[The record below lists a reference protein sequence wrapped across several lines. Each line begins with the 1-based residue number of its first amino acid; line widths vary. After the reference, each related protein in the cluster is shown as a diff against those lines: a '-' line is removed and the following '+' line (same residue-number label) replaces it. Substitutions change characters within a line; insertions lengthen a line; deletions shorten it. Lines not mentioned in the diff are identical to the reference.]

1 MKERRIIMK
10 KVIVAMMLM
19 AMTATTV
26 AGCGSNDTAADTTTE
41 TAAEDTTADT
51 ADAAEDTAADT
62 AAAGAASGAISVLSR
77 EDGSGTRG
85 AFIELTGIEEK
96 DSNGNKTDNTKKDAL
111 ICKSTDVVLTQV
123 SGDKNAIGYIS
134 FGSLNDT
141 VKALKVEGVEPST
154 ATIESGDYKIVRPF
168 NIAVKDGLSDAAQDF
183 ENYILSSE
191 GQDIIEKAGYIK
203 IDKSAAAY
211 ASNNASGKV
220 VVSGSSSVTPVME
233 KLAEAYQ
240 KANTNV
246 TVDVQQSDSST
257 GIKDAINGTS
267 DIGMASRDISDDELS
282 QGIKSVTIAQD
293 AIAVIVNKDNAVE
306 DITMDEIKAIY
317 TGSKTTWSD
326 ESK

>member
-1 MKERRIIMK
+1 MKTCTQGAERKGANQKAPRASIRKRFYIMK
-10 KVIVAMMLM
+10 TRTSKLAAIFTSVALAATMLASCGGSSDKITVI
-19 AMTATTV
+19 
-26 AGCGSNDTAADTTTE
+26 
-41 TAAEDTTADT
+41 
-51 ADAAEDTAADT
+51 
-62 AAAGAASGAISVLSR
+62 SR

-183 ENYILSSE
+183 ENYILSSD

-293 AIAVIVNKDNAVE
+293 AIAVIVNKDNTVE

>member
-1 MKERRIIMK
+1 MKTRTSKLAAIFTSVALAATMLASCGGSSDKIT
-10 KVIVAMMLM
+10 VI
-19 AMTATTV
+19 
-26 AGCGSNDTAADTTTE
+26 
-41 TAAEDTTADT
+41 
-51 ADAAEDTAADT
+51 
-62 AAAGAASGAISVLSR
+62 SR

-123 SGDKNAIGYIS
+123 SGDKNAISYIS

-233 KLAEAYQ
+233 KLAESYQ

-306 DITMDEIKAIY
+306 DITMDEIKSIY

>member
-1 MKERRIIMK
+1 MKTRTSKLAAIFTSVALAATMLASCGGSSDKIT
-10 KVIVAMMLM
+10 VI
-19 AMTATTV
+19 
-26 AGCGSNDTAADTTTE
+26 
-41 TAAEDTTADT
+41 
-51 ADAAEDTAADT
+51 
-62 AAAGAASGAISVLSR
+62 SR
-77 EDGSGTRG
+77 EDGSGTSG

-293 AIAVIVNKDNAVE
+293 AIAVIVNKDNAV
-306 DITMDEIKAIY
+306 DNITMDEIKAIY

>member
-1 MKERRIIMK
+1 MKTCTQGAERNGANQKAPRASIRKRFYIMK
-10 KVIVAMMLM
+10 TRTSKLAAIFTSVALAATMLASCGGSSDKITVI
-19 AMTATTV
+19 
-26 AGCGSNDTAADTTTE
+26 
-41 TAAEDTTADT
+41 
-51 ADAAEDTAADT
+51 
-62 AAAGAASGAISVLSR
+62 SR

-293 AIAVIVNKDNAVE
+293 AIAVIVNKDNAVD

>member
-1 MKERRIIMK
+1 MKTCTQGAERKGANQKAPRASIRKRFYIMK
-10 KVIVAMMLM
+10 TRTSKLAAIFTSVALAATMLASCGGSSDKITVI
-19 AMTATTV
+19 
-26 AGCGSNDTAADTTTE
+26 
-41 TAAEDTTADT
+41 
-51 ADAAEDTAADT
+51 
-62 AAAGAASGAISVLSR
+62 SR

-293 AIAVIVNKDNAVE
+293 AIAVIVNKDNAV
-306 DITMDEIKAIY
+306 DNITMDEIKAIY

>member
-1 MKERRIIMK
+1 MKTCTQGAERKGANQKARRASIRKRFYIMK
-10 KVIVAMMLM
+10 TRTSKLAAIFTSVALAATMLASCGGSSDKITVI
-19 AMTATTV
+19 
-26 AGCGSNDTAADTTTE
+26 
-41 TAAEDTTADT
+41 
-51 ADAAEDTAADT
+51 
-62 AAAGAASGAISVLSR
+62 SR

-203 IDKSAAAY
+203 IDKSAVAY

-233 KLAEAYQ
+233 KLAESYQ

-293 AIAVIVNKDNAVE
+293 AIAVIVNKDNAVD

>member
-1 MKERRIIMK
+1 MKTRTSKLAAIFTSVALAATMLASCGGSSDKIT
-10 KVIVAMMLM
+10 VI
-19 AMTATTV
+19 
-26 AGCGSNDTAADTTTE
+26 
-41 TAAEDTTADT
+41 
-51 ADAAEDTAADT
+51 
-62 AAAGAASGAISVLSR
+62 SR

-282 QGIKSVTIAQD
+282 QGIKSVIIAQD

-306 DITMDEIKAIY
+306 DITMDEIKTI
-317 TGSKTTWSD
+317 
-326 ESK
+326 

>member
-1 MKERRIIMK
+1 MKTRTSKLAAIFTS
-10 KVIVAMMLM
+10 VAL
-19 AMTATTV
+19 
-26 AGCGSNDTAADTTTE
+26 
-41 TAAEDTTADT
+41 
-51 ADAAEDTAADT
+51 
-62 AAAGAASGAISVLSR
+62 AAAMLASCGGSSDKITVISR

-293 AIAVIVNKDNAVE
+293 AIAVIVNKDNAVD

-317 TGSKTTWSD
+317 TGLKTTWSD

>member
-1 MKERRIIMK
+1 MKTCTQGAERKDANQKAQRASIRKRFYIMK
-10 KVIVAMMLM
+10 TRTSKLAAIFTSVALAATMLASCGGSSDKITVI
-19 AMTATTV
+19 
-26 AGCGSNDTAADTTTE
+26 
-41 TAAEDTTADT
+41 
-51 ADAAEDTAADT
+51 
-62 AAAGAASGAISVLSR
+62 SR

-293 AIAVIVNKDNAVE
+293 AIAVIVNKDNAVD

>member
-1 MKERRIIMK
+1 MKTRTSKLAAIFTSVALAATMLASCGGSSDKIT
-10 KVIVAMMLM
+10 VI
-19 AMTATTV
+19 
-26 AGCGSNDTAADTTTE
+26 
-41 TAAEDTTADT
+41 
-51 ADAAEDTAADT
+51 
-62 AAAGAASGAISVLSR
+62 SR

-282 QGIKSVTIAQD
+282 HGIKSVTIAQD

>member
-1 MKERRIIMK
+1 MKTRTSKLAAIFTSVALAATMLASCGGSSDKIT
-10 KVIVAMMLM
+10 VI
-19 AMTATTV
+19 
-26 AGCGSNDTAADTTTE
+26 
-41 TAAEDTTADT
+41 
-51 ADAAEDTAADT
+51 
-62 AAAGAASGAISVLSR
+62 SR

-183 ENYILSSE
+183 ENYILSSD

-306 DITMDEIKAIY
+306 DITMDEIKSIY
-317 TGSKTTWSD
+317 TCLLYTSPSPRD
-326 ESK
+326 CS

>member
-1 MKERRIIMK
+1 MKTRTSKLAAIFTS
-10 KVIVAMMLM
+10 VAL
-19 AMTATTV
+19 
-26 AGCGSNDTAADTTTE
+26 
-41 TAAEDTTADT
+41 
-51 ADAAEDTAADT
+51 
-62 AAAGAASGAISVLSR
+62 AAAMLASCGGSSDKITVISR

-96 DSNGNKTDNTKKDAL
+96 DADGNKTDNTKKDAL

-154 ATIESGDYKIVRPF
+154 ATIESGEYKIVRPF

-240 KANTNV
+240 KVNTGV

-293 AIAVIVNKDNAVE
+293 AIAVIVNKDNSI
-306 DITMDEIKAIY
+306 DNITMDEIKAIY

>member
-1 MKERRIIMK
+1 MDLASKLFKGDR
-10 KVIVAMMLM
+10 VIWVIFMFLCLVSVIEVFSATSTIAYKNANHWAPIVRHATFLLGGFVLVLLM
-19 AMTATTV
+19 HNIPCRFYSLLSLLLPVSMV
-26 AGCGSNDTAADTTTE
+26 LL
-41 TAAEDTTADT
+41 
-51 ADAAEDTAADT
+51 
-62 AAAGAASGAISVLSR
+62 AITPFVGVVVNGEPRWL
-77 EDGSGTRG
+77 E
-85 AFIELTGIEEK
+85 ILGIRFQPSEIAK
-96 DSNGNKTDNTKKDAL
+96 IA
-111 ICKSTDVVLTQV
+111 
-123 SGDKNAIGYIS
+123 AIGYIS

-211 ASNNASGKV
+211 SSNNASGKV

-267 DIGMASRDISDDELS
+267 DIGMASRELEDS
-282 QGIKSVTIAQD
+282 EKDAGLTSTAIAMD
-293 AIAVIVNKDNAVE
+293 GIAVIVNKDNKLD
-306 DITMDEIKAIY
+306 DISIDNVKKIY
-317 TGSKTTWSD
+317 TGEITDWSD
-326 ESK
+326 VK

>member
-1 MKERRIIMK
+1 MKTCTQGAERKGANQKARRASIRKRFYIMK
-10 KVIVAMMLM
+10 TRTSKLAAIFTSVALAATMLASCGGSSDKITVI
-19 AMTATTV
+19 
-26 AGCGSNDTAADTTTE
+26 
-41 TAAEDTTADT
+41 
-51 ADAAEDTAADT
+51 
-62 AAAGAASGAISVLSR
+62 SR

-233 KLAEAYQ
+233 ELEEAYQ

-282 QGIKSVTIAQD
+282 QGIRSVTIAQD

>member
-1 MKERRIIMK
+1 MKTCTQGAERKGANQKAPRASIRKRFYIMK
-10 KVIVAMMLM
+10 TRTSKLAAIFTSVALAATMLASCGGNSDKITVI
-19 AMTATTV
+19 
-26 AGCGSNDTAADTTTE
+26 
-41 TAAEDTTADT
+41 
-51 ADAAEDTAADT
+51 
-62 AAAGAASGAISVLSR
+62 SR

-211 ASNNASGKV
+211 SSNNASGKV

-306 DITMDEIKAIY
+306 DITMDEIKSIY

>member
-1 MKERRIIMK
+1 MKTCTQGAERKGANQKAPRASIRKRFYIMK
-10 KVIVAMMLM
+10 TRTSKLAAIFTSVALAATMLASCGGNSDKITVI
-19 AMTATTV
+19 
-26 AGCGSNDTAADTTTE
+26 
-41 TAAEDTTADT
+41 
-51 ADAAEDTAADT
+51 
-62 AAAGAASGAISVLSR
+62 SR

-293 AIAVIVNKDNAVE
+293 AIAVIVNKDNAVD

>member
-1 MKERRIIMK
+1 MKTRTSKLAAIFTSVALAATMLASCGGSSDKIT
-10 KVIVAMMLM
+10 VI
-19 AMTATTV
+19 
-26 AGCGSNDTAADTTTE
+26 
-41 TAAEDTTADT
+41 
-51 ADAAEDTAADT
+51 
-62 AAAGAASGAISVLSR
+62 SR

-183 ENYILSSE
+183 ENYILSSD

-211 ASNNASGKV
+211 SSNNASGKV

-233 KLAEAYQ
+233 KLAESYQ

>member
-1 MKERRIIMK
+1 MKTRTSKLAAIFTSVALAATMLASCGGSSDKIT
-10 KVIVAMMLM
+10 VI
-19 AMTATTV
+19 
-26 AGCGSNDTAADTTTE
+26 
-41 TAAEDTTADT
+41 
-51 ADAAEDTAADT
+51 
-62 AAAGAASGAISVLSR
+62 SR

-233 KLAEAYQ
+233 KLAESYQ

-257 GIKDAINGTS
+257 GIKDAIKGTS

-293 AIAVIVNKDNAVE
+293 AIAVIVNKDNAVD
-306 DITMDEIKAIY
+306 DITMDEIKSIY

>member
-1 MKERRIIMK
+1 MKTRTSK
-10 KVIVAMMLM
+10 LASVFTSVAL
-19 AMTATTV
+19 
-26 AGCGSNDTAADTTTE
+26 
-41 TAAEDTTADT
+41 
-51 ADAAEDTAADT
+51 
-62 AAAGAASGAISVLSR
+62 AAAMLASCGGSSDKITVISR

-96 DSNGNKTDNTKKDAL
+96 DPNGNKTDNTKKDAL

-191 GQDIIEKAGYIK
+191 GQDVIEGAGYIK
-203 IDKSAAAY
+203 IDKSAAAFS
-211 ASNNASGKV
+211 SNNASGKV

-233 KLAEAYQ
+233 KLAESYQ
-240 KANTNV
+240 KVNTNV

-257 GIKDAINGTS
+257 GIKDAINDTS

-282 QGIKSVTIAQD
+282 QGIRSVTIAQD
-293 AIAVIVNKDNAVE
+293 AIAVIVNKDNSVD
-306 DITMDEIKAIY
+306 DISMDDIKAIY
-317 TGSKTTWSD
+317 TGTKTTWSD

>member
-1 MKERRIIMK
+1 MKTRTSKLAAIFTS
-10 KVIVAMMLM
+10 VAL
-19 AMTATTV
+19 
-26 AGCGSNDTAADTTTE
+26 
-41 TAAEDTTADT
+41 
-51 ADAAEDTAADT
+51 
-62 AAAGAASGAISVLSR
+62 AAAMLASCGGSSDKITVISR

-96 DSNGNKTDNTKKDAL
+96 DADGNKTDNTKKDAL

-240 KANTNV
+240 KVNTNV

-282 QGIKSVTIAQD
+282 HGIKSVTIAQD
-293 AIAVIVNKDNAVE
+293 AIAVIVNKDNAVD

>member
-1 MKERRIIMK
+1 MKTRTSKLAAIFTSVALAATMLASCGGSSDKIT
-10 KVIVAMMLM
+10 VI
-19 AMTATTV
+19 
-26 AGCGSNDTAADTTTE
+26 
-41 TAAEDTTADT
+41 
-51 ADAAEDTAADT
+51 
-62 AAAGAASGAISVLSR
+62 SR

-96 DSNGNKTDNTKKDAL
+96 DSNGNKTDNTKKDVL

-306 DITMDEIKAIY
+306 DITMDEIKSIY

>member
-1 MKERRIIMK
+1 MKTCTQGAERKGANQKARRASIRKRFYIMK
-10 KVIVAMMLM
+10 TRTSKLAAIFTSVAL
-19 AMTATTV
+19 
-26 AGCGSNDTAADTTTE
+26 
-41 TAAEDTTADT
+41 
-51 ADAAEDTAADT
+51 
-62 AAAGAASGAISVLSR
+62 AAAMLASCGGSSDKITVISR

-154 ATIESGDYKIVRPF
+154 ATIESGDYKIARPF

-293 AIAVIVNKDNAVE
+293 AIAVIVNKDNAVD

>member
-1 MKERRIIMK
+1 MKTCTQGAERKGANQKARRASIRKRFYIMK
-10 KVIVAMMLM
+10 TRTSKLAAIFTSVAL
-19 AMTATTV
+19 
-26 AGCGSNDTAADTTTE
+26 
-41 TAAEDTTADT
+41 
-51 ADAAEDTAADT
+51 
-62 AAAGAASGAISVLSR
+62 AAAMLASCGGSSDKITVISG

-306 DITMDEIKAIY
+306 DITMDEIKSIY

>member
-1 MKERRIIMK
+1 MKTRTSKLAAIFTSVALAATMLASCGGSSDKIT
-10 KVIVAMMLM
+10 VI
-19 AMTATTV
+19 
-26 AGCGSNDTAADTTTE
+26 
-41 TAAEDTTADT
+41 
-51 ADAAEDTAADT
+51 
-62 AAAGAASGAISVLSR
+62 SR

-306 DITMDEIKAIY
+306 DITMDEIKTIY

>member
-1 MKERRIIMK
+1 MKTCTQGAERKGANQKARRASIRKRFYIMK
-10 KVIVAMMLM
+10 TRTSKLAAIFTSVALAAAML
-19 AMTATTV
+19 
-26 AGCGSNDTAADTTTE
+26 AGCGGNSDKITV
-41 TAAEDTTADT
+41 
-51 ADAAEDTAADT
+51 
-62 AAAGAASGAISVLSR
+62 ISR

>member
-1 MKERRIIMK
+1 MKFRK
-10 KVIVAMMLM
+10 LM
-19 AMTATTV
+19 AVALIAAMAATMAV
-26 AGCGSNDTAADTTTE
+26 GCGGSSSDKSAEGSTDNSSADSGSDFDTSNDIT
-41 TAAEDTTADT
+41 
-51 ADAAEDTAADT
+51 
-62 AAAGAASGAISVLSR
+62 IVSR

-183 ENYILSSE
+183 ENYILSSD

-211 ASNNASGKV
+211 ASNNASGKI

>member
-1 MKERRIIMK
+1 MKTCTQGAERKGANQKAPRASIRKRFYIMK
-10 KVIVAMMLM
+10 TRTSKLAAIFTSVALAATMLASCGGNSDKITVI
-19 AMTATTV
+19 
-26 AGCGSNDTAADTTTE
+26 
-41 TAAEDTTADT
+41 
-51 ADAAEDTAADT
+51 
-62 AAAGAASGAISVLSR
+62 SR

-211 ASNNASGKV
+211 SSNNASGKV

-293 AIAVIVNKDNAVE
+293 AIAVIVNKDNAVD

>member
-1 MKERRIIMK
+1 MKTRTSKLAAIFTS
-10 KVIVAMMLM
+10 VAL
-19 AMTATTV
+19 
-26 AGCGSNDTAADTTTE
+26 
-41 TAAEDTTADT
+41 
-51 ADAAEDTAADT
+51 
-62 AAAGAASGAISVLSR
+62 AAAMLASCGGSSDKITVISR

-233 KLAEAYQ
+233 KLAESYQ

>member
-1 MKERRIIMK
+1 MKTCTQGAERKGANQKARRASIRKRFYIMK
-10 KVIVAMMLM
+10 TRTSKLAAIFTSVALAATMLASCGGSSDKITVI
-19 AMTATTV
+19 
-26 AGCGSNDTAADTTTE
+26 
-41 TAAEDTTADT
+41 
-51 ADAAEDTAADT
+51 
-62 AAAGAASGAISVLSR
+62 SR

-96 DSNGNKTDNTKKDAL
+96 DDSGNKTDNTKKDAL

-183 ENYILSSE
+183 ENYILSSD

-240 KANTNV
+240 KVNTNV

-293 AIAVIVNKDNAVE
+293 AIAVIVNKDNAVD

>member
-1 MKERRIIMK
+1 MKTRTSKLAAIFTS
-10 KVIVAMMLM
+10 VAL
-19 AMTATTV
+19 
-26 AGCGSNDTAADTTTE
+26 
-41 TAAEDTTADT
+41 
-51 ADAAEDTAADT
+51 
-62 AAAGAASGAISVLSR
+62 AAAMLASCGGSSDKITVISR

-85 AFIELTGIEEK
+85 ACIELTGIEEK

-293 AIAVIVNKDNAVE
+293 AIAVIVNKDNAVD

>member
-1 MKERRIIMK
+1 MKTCTQGAERKGANQKARRASIRKRFYIMK
-10 KVIVAMMLM
+10 TRTSKLAAIFTSVALAATMLASCGGSSDKITVI
-19 AMTATTV
+19 
-26 AGCGSNDTAADTTTE
+26 
-41 TAAEDTTADT
+41 
-51 ADAAEDTAADT
+51 
-62 AAAGAASGAISVLSR
+62 SR

-233 KLAEAYQ
+233 KLAESYQ

-293 AIAVIVNKDNAVE
+293 AIAVIVNKDNAVD

>member
-1 MKERRIIMK
+1 MKTRTSKLAAIFTSVALAATMLASCGGNSDKIT
-10 KVIVAMMLM
+10 VI
-19 AMTATTV
+19 
-26 AGCGSNDTAADTTTE
+26 
-41 TAAEDTTADT
+41 
-51 ADAAEDTAADT
+51 
-62 AAAGAASGAISVLSR
+62 SR

>member
-1 MKERRIIMK
+1 MKTCTQGAERKGANQKARRASIRKRFYIMK
-10 KVIVAMMLM
+10 TRTSKLAAIFTSVAL
-19 AMTATTV
+19 
-26 AGCGSNDTAADTTTE
+26 
-41 TAAEDTTADT
+41 
-51 ADAAEDTAADT
+51 
-62 AAAGAASGAISVLSR
+62 AAAMLASCGGSSDKITVISR

-111 ICKSTDVVLTQV
+111 ICKSTDVVLAQV

-211 ASNNASGKV
+211 SSNNASGKV

-293 AIAVIVNKDNAVE
+293 AIAVIVNKDNAVD

>member
-1 MKERRIIMK
+1 MKTCTQGAERKGANQKAPRASIRKRFYIMK
-10 KVIVAMMLM
+10 TRTSKLAAIFTSVALAATMLASCGGNSDKITVI
-19 AMTATTV
+19 
-26 AGCGSNDTAADTTTE
+26 
-41 TAAEDTTADT
+41 
-51 ADAAEDTAADT
+51 
-62 AAAGAASGAISVLSR
+62 SR

-183 ENYILSSE
+183 ENYILSSD

-293 AIAVIVNKDNAVE
+293 AIEVIVNKDNAVE

>member
-1 MKERRIIMK
+1 MKTCTQGAERKGANQKAQRESIRKRFYIMK
-10 KVIVAMMLM
+10 TRTSKLAAIFTSVALAATMLASCGGSSDKITVI
-19 AMTATTV
+19 
-26 AGCGSNDTAADTTTE
+26 
-41 TAAEDTTADT
+41 
-51 ADAAEDTAADT
+51 
-62 AAAGAASGAISVLSR
+62 SR

-183 ENYILSSE
+183 ENYILSSD

-233 KLAEAYQ
+233 KLAESYQ

-293 AIAVIVNKDNAVE
+293 AIAVIVNKDNAVD

>member
-1 MKERRIIMK
+1 MKTCTQGAERKGANQKAPRASIRKRFYIMK
-10 KVIVAMMLM
+10 TRTSKLAAIFTSVALAAAML
-19 AMTATTV
+19 
-26 AGCGSNDTAADTTTE
+26 AGCGGSSDKITV
-41 TAAEDTTADT
+41 
-51 ADAAEDTAADT
+51 
-62 AAAGAASGAISVLSR
+62 ISR

-203 IDKSAAAY
+203 IDKGAAAY

-293 AIAVIVNKDNAVE
+293 AIAVIVNKDNAVD

>member
-1 MKERRIIMK
+1 MKTRTSKLAAIFTSVALAATMLASCGGSSDKIT
-10 KVIVAMMLM
+10 VI
-19 AMTATTV
+19 
-26 AGCGSNDTAADTTTE
+26 
-41 TAAEDTTADT
+41 
-51 ADAAEDTAADT
+51 
-62 AAAGAASGAISVLSR
+62 SR

-233 KLAEAYQ
+233 KLAESYQ
-240 KANTNV
+240 KVNTNV